1 MGQLYKDYKVYAC
14 FALNRLA
21 AELGIDIYQPDLES
35 KLDALFSRPVP
46 GVSKEAIKHEIRSN
60 HYMTEKVVG
69 HLLGEGLAEM
79 ERVENRYRIKI
90 TIKGLLHVRRFNELY
105 VEMYDEF
112 IRDHY
117 RFSGPPL
124 WLRIGKRE

>member
-1 MGQLYKDYKVYAC
+1 MGQLYKDYKVYVC

-21 AELGIDIYQPDLES
+21 AELGIDVYQPDLES
-35 KLDALFSRPVP
+35 KLGLLFSRPVP

-60 HYMTEKVVG
+60 HYMTEKVIR
-69 HLLGEGLAEM
+69 HLLEEGLAEM
-79 ERVENRYRIKI
+79 ERAENRYQVRI
-90 TIKGLLHVRRFNELY
+90 TMKGLLHVRRFNELY
-105 VEMYDEF
+105 IEMYDEF

>member
-21 AELGIDIYQPDLES
+21 AELGTDIY
-35 KLDALFSRPVP
+35 
-46 GVSKEAIKHEIRSN
+46 HEIRSN
-60 HYMTEKVVG
+60 HYMTEKVIS

-79 ERVENRYRIKI
+79 ERAEGRYSVKI
-90 TIKGLLHVRRFNELY
+90 TVKGLLHLRKFNELY
-105 VEMYDEF
+105 IEMYDEF

-117 RFSGPPL
+117 RFSGAPL
-124 WLRIGKRE
+124 WLRIDRNR

>member
-21 AELGIDIYQPDLES
+21 AELNIDIYQPDLEA
-35 KLDALFSRPVP
+35 KLDVLFSRPVP

-60 HYMTEKVVG
+60 HYMTEKVVT
-69 HLLGEGLAEM
+69 HLLSEGLAQM
-79 ERVENRYRIKI
+79 ERVENRYSIKI
-90 TIKGLLHVRRFNELY
+90 TLKGLLHLRKFNELY
-105 VEMYDEF
+105 IEMYDEF

-117 RFSGPPL
+117 RFSAPPL
-124 WLRIGKRE
+124 WLRIDRSR

>member
-21 AELGIDIYQPDLES
+21 AELNIDVYQPDLES
-35 KLDALFSRPVP
+35 KLVALFSRPVP
-46 GVSKEAIKHEIRSN
+46 GVSKEVIKHEIRSN
-60 HYMTEKVVG
+60 HYMTDKVIG
-69 HLLGEGLAEM
+69 HLLEEELAEM
-79 ERVENRYRIKI
+79 ERVENRYLVRI
-90 TIKGLLHVRRFNELY
+90 TVKGLLHLRRFNELY
-105 VEMYDEF
+105 IEMYDEF

>member
-1 MGQLYKDYKVYAC
+1 MGQVYKDYKVYAC

-21 AELGIDIYQPDLES
+21 AELNIDIYQPDLEA
-35 KLDALFSRPVP
+35 KLEALFSRPVP

-79 ERVENRYRIKI
+79 EHVENRYSIKI
-90 TIKGLLHVRRFNELY
+90 TVKGLLHLRKFNALY
-105 VEMYDEF
+105 IEMYDEF

-124 WLRIGKRE
+124 WLRIDRRV